1 MKLYRSGEKERGEQ
15 VLPLVNIVFLLLVF
29 FMLAG
34 AFTRP
39 EPFQVTP
46 PRASG
51 AAASKPSPAIVLVGA
66 GQLAFQG
73 ELLTDLDDLR
83 GRIRDWAKAQPEE
96 LQVKIEGLLPA
107 GRLVAVLRTLE
118 SAGIASVILLT
129 VADAT

>member
-39 EPFQVTP
+39 EPFHVAP
-46 PRASG
+46 PTTSG
-51 AAASKPSPAIVLVGA
+51 AAASTPSPAIVLVGA

-73 ELLTDLDDLR
+73 ELLRDLDDLR
-83 GRIRDWAKAQPEE
+83 GRIRDWAKAQPAE
-96 LQVKIEGLLPA
+96 LQVKIEGSLPA